1 MANKP
6 QPTDQPEFDPHALE
20 NRPRVAQ
27 EIANATGMGAKFI
40 ADQLKAAD
48 SWEAAT
54 DMLLMGEID
63 EIRELLNPRN
73 KAV

>member
-6 QPTDQPEFDPHALE
+6 QPTDQTKFDPHALE
-20 NRPRVAQ
+20 NRPRIAQ
-27 EIANATGMGAKFI
+27 EIANATGMGAKYI
-40 ADQLKAAD
+40 ADQLEAAD

-54 DMLLMGEID
+54 DMLLMGAID
-63 EIRELLNPRN
+63 EIREFLNPRN

>member
-27 EIANATGMGAKFI
+27 EIANVTGMGAKYI
-40 ADQLKAAD
+40 ADQLEAAD

-54 DMLLMGEID
+54 DLLLMGGID